1 MVIKMFIIYFLGI
14 TMGLILSILKDKLF
28 NLIIKRN
35 KYLKQKQ
42 YKVIEI
48 LNKNG
53 KDIKEVLNEAFLGYL
68 NEQVALQTEG
78 LTLK

>member
-1 MVIKMFIIYFLGI
+1 MWYLTNINICIKKVVKGMREMVIKMFIIYFLGI

-42 YKVIEI
+42 FKEQMEN
-48 LNKNG
+48 LQ
-53 KDIKEVLNEAFLGYL
+53 IK
-68 NEQVALQTEG
+68 
-78 LTLK
+78 

>member
-42 YKVIEI
+42 FKEQMEN
-48 LNKNG
+48 LQ
-53 KDIKEVLNEAFLGYL
+53 IK
-68 NEQVALQTEG
+68 
-78 LTLK
+78 

>member
-1 MVIKMFIIYFLGI
+1 M
-14 TMGLILSILKDKLF
+14 DE
-28 NLIIKRN
+28 
-35 KYLKQKQ
+35 

-48 LNKNG
+48 LNKDG